1 MANFDLYF
9 ETLIKHEGGFVNHPK
24 DPGGATNLGI
34 TDKLDGKTDGLV
46 DVNGDSKGDVKI
58 KELRK
63 DQAKLIY
70 KRLFWDALKADEI
83 KSQSV
88 AEILFDF
95 AVNSGVGTAARAIQ
109 KIVNVAQDGNI
120 GPKTLLEINKKEA
133 SQLFEEIKTFRKQ
146 FYARIIVANPKLKT
160 FEKGWNN
167 RINSFKFT
175 T

>member
-9 ETLIKHEGGFVNHPK
+9 EILIVHEGGYSNHPNDK
-24 DPGGATNLGI
+24 GGETNLGI
-34 TDKLDGKTDGLV
+34 TDKLDGKADGLV
-46 DVNGDSKGDVKI
+46 DVNDDGKGDVPI
-58 KELRK
+58 KELK
-63 DQAKLIY
+63 KEQAKSIY
-70 KRLFWDALKADEI
+70 KRLFWSPLKADEI

-120 GPKTLLEINKKEA
+120 GPKTISEINKRNAAE
-133 SQLFEEIKTFRKQ
+133 LFEEIKTFRKQ
-146 FYARIIVANPKLKT
+146 FYAKIIVKNPKLKT

-167 RINSFKFT
+167 RINSFKFKN
-175 T
+175 

>member
-1 MANFDLYF
+1 MANFELYF
-9 ETLIKHEGGFVNHPK
+9 EHLLQLEGGYSNHPNDK
-24 DPGGATNLGI
+24 GGETNLGI
-34 TDKLDGKTDGLV
+34 TDKLDGKADGLV
-46 DVNGDSKGDVKI
+46 DVNGDGKGDVKI

-70 KRLFWDALKADEI
+70 KRLFWNPLKADEI

-109 KIVNVAQDGNI
+109 KIVGVAQDGDI
-120 GPKTLLEINKKEA
+120 GPKTLAEINKKDA
-133 SQLFEEIKTFRKQ
+133 KQLFEEIKTFRKQ

>member
-1 MANFDLYF
+1 MA
-9 ETLIKHEGGFVNHPK
+9 HEGGYVNHPS

-34 TDKLDGKTDGLV
+34 TDKLDGKSDGLV
-46 DVNGDSKGDVKI
+46 DVNGDGKGDVDI
-58 KELRK
+58 KKLTK
-63 DQAKLIY
+63 DQAKVIY
-70 KRLFWDALKADEI
+70 KRLFWSPLKGDEI
-83 KSQSV
+83 SSQSV

-109 KIVNVAQDGNI
+109 KIVNVAQDGKI
-120 GPKTLLEINKKEA
+120 GPKTLAEINKKDA
-133 SQLFEEIKTFRKQ
+133 KQLFEEIKTFRKQ
-146 FYARIIVANPKLKT
+146 FYARIIANNSKLKV

>member
-9 ETLIKHEGGFVNHPK
+9 EMLIKHEGGWVNNPS
-24 DPGGATNLGI
+24 DPGGETNWGI
-34 TDKLDGKTDGLV
+34 TDKLDGKTDGMV
-46 DVNGDSKGDVKI
+46 DVDGDKKPDVSVKN
-58 KELRK
+58 LRK

-70 KRLFWDALKADEI
+70 KRLFWDTLKADEI

-95 AVNSGVGTAARAIQ
+95 AVNSGVGVAARAIQ
-109 KIVNVAQDGNI
+109 KIVGAAQDGNI
-120 GPKTLLEINKKEA
+120 GPKTLAEINKKDA
-133 SQLFEEIKTFRKQ
+133 KQLFEEIKTFRKQ
-146 FYARIIVANPKLKT
+146 FYARIIANNPKLKT